1 MHRGYNHQQQ
11 QHSRAQVL
19 AAAASTSS
27 NGNGTTSSSAL
38 PAISVIAS
46 DVDGTLLNSQ
56 QQLTPG
62 VEAAVRA
69 AADAG
74 VPVSG
79 PLCMY
84 VCVWGGGSEMC
95 RVAGCRWAGGWA
107 HVVTFAAASGGSSSS
122 S

>member
-27 NGNGTTSSSAL
+27 NGNGSSSSSAL

-74 VPVSG
+74 VPVSV
-79 PLCMY
+79 PLCM
-84 VCVWGGGSEMC
+84 CVWGGGEL
-95 RVAGCRWAGGWA
+95 RDVLGWQVAAGWGGGGYVFA
-107 HVVTFAAASGGSSSS
+107 FAAASGGRS
-122 S
+122 